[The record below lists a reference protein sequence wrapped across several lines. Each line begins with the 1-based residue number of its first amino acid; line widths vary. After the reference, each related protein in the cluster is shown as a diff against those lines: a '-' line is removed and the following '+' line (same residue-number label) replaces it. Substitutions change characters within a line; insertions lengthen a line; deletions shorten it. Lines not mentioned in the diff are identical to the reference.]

1 MTIGSQ
7 ELSPKAKEV
16 LEALCQ
22 RAEGFS
28 FDGDWRTI
36 YLDNA
41 RPLLPGMS
49 DKSFRS
55 YLAVLSKAG
64 FYRPQ
69 DEFAFGS
76 VRDVA
81 FQCFPKAEGGAS

>member
-1 MTIGSQ
+1 MS
-7 ELSPKAKEV
+7 LSPKAKEV

-28 FDGDWRTI
+28 DGEWRTV

-64 FYRPQ
+64 FYSPQ

-81 FQCFPKAEGGAS
+81 FQVIPKAEGGAS